1 MNNQQSTGGG
11 EWRPIKATC
20 KETGRSVHITIFE
33 RELYKSGF
41 FSFEDLYQIY
51 EAVDNPDY
59 DKNTDGDGCSDTSQI
74 SI

>member
-33 RELYKSGF
+33 CELYKSGF
-41 FSFEDLYQIY
+41 YSFDDLWEIYQAI
-51 EAVDNPDY
+51 DNLDY
-59 DKNTDGDGCSDTSQI
+59 DKNAEGSDCSDI
-74 SI
+74 

>member
-33 RELYKSGF
+33 RELYLSGF
-41 FSFEDLYQIY
+41 FSFDDLHKIY
-51 EAVDNPDY
+51 KAVDNPNY
-59 DKNTDGDGCSDTSQI
+59 DESTNDDENSHQTPVE
-74 SI
+74 

>member
-1 MNNQQSTGGG
+1 MG
-11 EWRPIKATC
+11 EWRPVILHDRNSD
-20 KETGRSVHITIFE
+20 RSVHITIFE

-59 DKNTDGDGCSDTSQI
+59 DENADGGENVHQTPVD
-74 SI
+74 

>member
-41 FSFEDLYQIY
+41 FSFEALYQIY
-51 EAVDNPDY
+51 EAVDNHVY
-59 DKNTDGDGCSDTSQI
+59 DKKADGDDCSDT
-74 SI
+74 